1 MKKIVTLCAGAV
13 RLSVG
18 LALVVSSI
26 FCAES
31 SWAWDDEIDRL
42 LLQAM
47 KQHPSVISATS
58 LALGARADVEVARW
72 QRWPTLSASAEMVE
86 GRGVGSLA
94 LNQPL
99 WTGGALTA
107 RIRSTEATS
116 QAAEL
121 DVEVARQ
128 QLALRML
135 DAWQSL
141 VSAHYSLERQENSL
155 LTYARYGEMMRR
167 RVEAKVSPGVDLEL
181 VRTRSMQAQ
190 TEANDTRALL
200 RVSLARLEQLA
211 GITLSEGQLAGL
223 LEPSPL
229 ASLRSWAEPSTLER
243 ILKGVPGYSPVR
255 KARLDAEAGRQNLKL
270 AEAEQWPS
278 LTARYLVQHGRD
290 VTDSQFSLGFTY
302 APGAGLASRAQVR
315 AQAARAEGLA
325 RQVDAVEQDLR
336 ESLRVDW
343 EALGLNLARQDVTD
357 FVVRSSREV
366 LESYE
371 RQFVAGRKSWQD
383 VLNALREMTQY
394 EVSLAQS
401 RSGAAAAYNRLRWRS
416 DELIENKTDE
426 PKEMQS
432 P

>member
-1 MKKIVTLCAGAV
+1 LKKIVTLCAGAG

-18 LALVVSSI
+18 LFLVVLSI

-31 SWAWDDEIDRL
+31 SWALEQEIDRL

-47 KQHPSVISATS
+47 KQHPSVISAMS

-72 QRWPTLSASAEMVE
+72 QRWPTLSASADLVK
-86 GRGVGSLA
+86 GQGVGVLA
-94 LNQPL
+94 LSQPL

-107 RIRSTEATS
+107 RIRSTEAIS
-116 QAAEL
+116 GAAEL
-121 DVEVARQ
+121 EVEVARQ

-135 DAWQSL
+135 DVWQSL
-141 VSAHYSLERQENSL
+141 VSAHYGLERQINAL
-155 LTYARYGEMMRR
+155 LTYARYQEMMRR

-181 VRTRSMQAQ
+181 VRTRKMQAE
-190 TEANDTRALL
+190 TEANDSRALEQ
-200 RVSLARLEQLA
+200 VSRARLEQLA
-211 GITLSEGQLAGL
+211 GITLSEEQLAGL

-229 ASLRSWAEPSTLER
+229 ESLRSWAEPSALER
-243 ILKGVPGYSPVR
+243 IQKGVPQYSPVR

-270 AEAEQWPS
+270 AQAEQWPS
-278 LTARYLVQHGRD
+278 LTARYRVQYAGD
-290 VTDSQFSLGFTY
+290 TTDSQFSLGCTY

-325 RQVDAVEQDLR
+325 RQVDVVAQNLQ

-343 EALGLNLARQDVTD
+343 EALGLNLARQNVTT
-357 FVVRSSREV
+357 FVVSSSREV

-371 RQFVAGRKSWQD
+371 RQFVAGRKSWQE
-383 VLNALREMTQY
+383 VLNALRELTQY

-401 RSGAAAAYNRLRWRS
+401 RSAAAAAYNRLRWHS
-416 DELIENKTDE
+416 DELSENKTDE
-426 PKEMQS
+426 AKEMQS